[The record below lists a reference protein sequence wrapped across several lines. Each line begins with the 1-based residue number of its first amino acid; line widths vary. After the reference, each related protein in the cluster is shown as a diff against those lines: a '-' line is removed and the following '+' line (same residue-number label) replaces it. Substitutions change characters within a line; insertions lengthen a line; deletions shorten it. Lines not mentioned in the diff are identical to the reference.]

1 MHSLGSLVD
10 SCVLHFRNH
19 RLYGPKTQ
27 GAWQL
32 KHYKF
37 VGFAGVLIVIGAY
50 SYYETNLFG
59 DKAAKVKVVTAPAIP
74 VTVVK
79 AVTSDVPEYLLGVG
93 VAQALKTV
101 VIRSRIDGEMTE
113 VDFTEG
119 QEVEEG
125 AVLAKLDSRQIAA
138 QIKQTEA
145 NLAKDQTAID
155 QSSRDVARAQ
165 ELVGKGA
172 GPQLNL
178 DNAKT
183 ALEAAKAALAGDQ
196 ALLENQRVQLTWYTL
211 TAPISGRTGVRRVD
225 PGNIIHATDAA
236 GLVTLTQ
243 MKPAALIFSLPQ
255 DALSQVTSAMKMGQL
270 DVVAYDRDGTTK
282 LGTGKLQ
289 LIDNQ
294 IDQSSGTMSLKA
306 ILPNEEERLWP
317 GEFVSVK
324 LILGM
329 RKGVITVPATAAQ
342 RGQSGYFIFVVKP
355 DNTVD
360 RRGVEIAD
368 IRDDIAIVKNGL
380 ASGEAVVVDGQYKL
394 RSGQRISV
402 RSPTKPKEK
411 GAEGKETVNR
421 TNADKATSSNNLT
434 VAQ

>member
-1 MHSLGSLVD
+1 MLNMHSLGSLVD

-225 PGNIIHATDAA
+225 PGNIIHA
-236 GLVTLTQ
+236 

-402 RSPTKPKEK
+402 RSPTNPKEK